1 MGEVAMGFTFE
12 PDKIFW
18 KSLKKVVRNR
28 DAFLKRHTLIL
39 KLGAHWPDL
48 QGLRL
53 RVRRTQ

>member
-1 MGEVAMGFTFE
+1 MGFTLE

-18 KSLKKVVRNR
+18 KSLKEVIRNR
-28 DAFLKRHTLIL
+28 NAFLKRHTLIL
-39 KLGAHWPDL
+39 KLGAHWLDS